1 MTLEY
6 FNVMARICQVA
17 LNYLIKYFK
26 VVLWA
31 VSKFGG
37 KDTRVEINI

>member
-6 FNVMARICQVA
+6 FNVTTSIHQVA
-17 LNYLIKYFK
+17 LNHLIKYFK

-37 KDTRVEINI
+37 KDTRVKINT